1 MACRSVRSAAGPVF
15 PSMFTGAAIGIA
27 VSGLPGMDLGLPSGW
42 ASMRRATH
50 KYHRQPEDLDPDFY
64 VVLGDAVGPALASGA
79 ELVELGYVG
88 RSSHRPSGFPS
99 RWTMRRS
106 SSMSTPGCQR
116 RHRSGGRDERS
127 EDGRD
132 DEVAAGAVGGVFQGG
147 GDRLAVRSDG
157 RIRS

>member
-1 MACRSVRSAAGPVF
+1 
-15 PSMFTGAAIGIA
+15 MFTGAAIGIA
-27 VSGLPGMDLGLPSGW
+27 ASGLPVMDLGLPSGW

-50 KYHRQPEDLDPDFY
+50 KYHRHLEDLDPDFY
-64 VVLGDAVGPALASGA
+64 LSWATRWVQRWQA
-79 ELVELGYVG
+79 EQSLSNGYVE

-147 GDRLAVRSDG
+147 GDRLAVRGDG